1 MVATVSRS
9 LSLFYNICIFLPW
22 CGCTT
27 ALTCVLLMD
36 PQAVETERYRSEL
49 AEVRAELEP
58 WEKQL
63 IEHKGKLEVAHTES
77 KLLTDK
83 VMLVIC
89 IEMVVRTILQHLIL
103 ILSFIQ
109 VYLPLIFFRIT
120 WSYYSWSLC
129 GFILVCLHHTIIWL
143 LVS

>member
-1 MVATVSRS
+1 
-9 LSLFYNICIFLPW
+9 
-22 CGCTT
+22 
-27 ALTCVLLMD
+27 MD

-120 WSYYSWSLC
+120 WSYYS
-129 GFILVCLHHTIIWL
+129 
-143 LVS
+143 